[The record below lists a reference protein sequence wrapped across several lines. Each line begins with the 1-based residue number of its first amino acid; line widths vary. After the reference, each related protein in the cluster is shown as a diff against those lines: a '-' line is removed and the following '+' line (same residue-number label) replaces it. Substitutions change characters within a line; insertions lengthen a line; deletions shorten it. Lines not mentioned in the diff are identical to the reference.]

1 MDNIDKV
8 YTEKCLTDYVW
19 DKQGDSALQVLIYDD
34 DLLQKF
40 AEINDI
46 NLIPQNWNIRHCT
59 KQRKYGKIES

>member
-46 NLIPQNWNIRHCT
+46 NLIPQN
-59 KQRKYGKIES
+59 